1 MNHLHLYFRFNLVH
15 FLISYYILF
24 RIVKRQRS
32 RNNIV
37 ASILRL
43 VTEKGG
49 LGITNIMYGSYLS
62 YQQVT
67 QYLQLV
73 KENGLLDYDEKNGLY
88 RITEKGLQYLELYHK
103 MDDLLKEGRT
113 SITDSLILLL
123 LYLFYPVLP
132 VLGEFI

>member
-1 MNHLHLYFRFNLVH
+1 M
-15 FLISYYILF
+15 
-24 RIVKRQRS
+24 KRQRS

-43 VTEKGG
+43 VTEKSG

-62 YQQVT
+62 YQQVSR
-67 QYLQLV
+67 YLQLI
-73 KENGLLDYDEKNGLY
+73 KESGLLDYDEKNGLY